1 MHHTGETTSE
11 IPFDAAAAS
20 VESAINS
27 LSSVYPSRVDVTRTE
42 ETIDGRQQVGGYTW
56 TIVFDSGTWHDPT
69 DHSPSETYIDGSWV
83 GDPADWADTWPG
95 TGAGRFSKAWGKNVG
110 CLPDMLCSSDGLGTT
125 RDDGSENCKVH
136 TIQKGTNPLGG
147 TFTLKLNPLDQL
159 DQPTPRVMQATDV
172 CTTGPIAHN
181 GTSHA
186 F

>member
-110 CLPDMLCSSDGLGTT
+110 FLPDMLCSSDGLGTT

-147 TFTLKLNPLDQL
+147 TFTLKLNPLDQ
-159 DQPTPRVMQATDV
+159 PTPRVMQATAV